1 MLSRINFIKIING
14 HFGTLRSLNQSSKTI
29 YWQDFILFILF
40 PIIVASSIIYFDL
53 EFRNQ
58 ITNLIAAISILGGFL
73 FNLLAIIYN
82 SMENLEK
89 DSKKSTIKQKYIKE
103 IHSNISYNILL
114 SIFTIIFLIVY
125 NIDFNLGCTTT
136 YISKILT
143 FINSFLI
150 SSFLLTLLMVL
161 NRVYILLNKNIE
173 DKNKPSS

>member
-1 MLSRINFIKIING
+1 MKIIKG
-14 HFGTLRSLNQSSKTI
+14 HFGTLRSLSQTSDTI

-40 PIIVASSIIYFDL
+40 PIIVASCITYFNL
-53 EFRNQ
+53 EFQSQ

-82 SMENLEK
+82 SMENLKK
-89 DSKKSTIKQKYIKE
+89 DSRKSRIKQKYIKE

-114 SIFTIIFLIVY
+114 SIFTVIFLIIY
-125 NIDFNLGCTTT
+125 NIDFDLGCITT
-136 YISKILT
+136 YINKALT
-143 FINSFLI
+143 LLNSFLI
-150 SSFLLTLLMVL
+150 VSFLLTLLMVL